1 MVIDLLIYVSFC
13 FLKIHKKKISWNIL
27 ITSWCFKTTLKKWL
41 NQICFWRFMRSR
53 SHYLS
58 SCQRAI
64 HQTRSQWVNPS
75 HCNINKVSCTPT
87 VWCFAQQR
95 FSNLHQLFEKSSH
108 KLAVQSQDFRYHV
121 REMIIGSLNTFF
133 FVFSIAFIDLLCW
146 IYIYLWF

>member
-1 MVIDLLIYVSFC
+1 M
-13 FLKIHKKKISWNIL
+13 

-121 REMIIGSLNTFF
+121 REMIIGSLNTIFF
-133 FVFSIAFIDLLCW
+133 CFFNCVYRFTMLDLHISMVLIKNNRPHFMIKW
-146 IYIYLWF
+146 